1 MTPEQVLERHRE
13 LRRQIAIG
21 GRERVFVNG
30 KPYRDAL
37 CELWD
42 ALASTVGTRDS
53 GPVGEGGVHGLGK
66 GIGDDRDPTGL
77 PRGG

>member
-42 ALASTVGTRDS
+42 ALAGCVRRSSTVSTKDS
-53 GPVGEGGVHGLGK
+53 KSDRAGGVHE
-66 GIGDDRDPTGL
+66 
-77 PRGG
+77 

>member
-1 MTPEQVLERHRE
+1 MTPTPEEVLERHRE

-42 ALASTVGTRDS
+42 ALAGCVRRSSTAGTRDS
-53 GPVGEGGVHGLGK
+53 TADPEGGVSKREEG
-66 GIGDDRDPTGL
+66 T
-77 PRGG
+77 